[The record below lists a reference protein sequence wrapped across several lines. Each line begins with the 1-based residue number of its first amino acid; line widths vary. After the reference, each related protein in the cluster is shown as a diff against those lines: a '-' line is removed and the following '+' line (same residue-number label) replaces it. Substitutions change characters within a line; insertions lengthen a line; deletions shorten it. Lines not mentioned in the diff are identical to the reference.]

1 MKTRCS
7 SQYRQIKIDM
17 YSDMQVFI
25 NLKQA
30 IIRSVEEACNSGI
43 DDIPSLLADVYAR
56 TISDDTIPTAYRDE
70 YYLKTL
76 IMILAYKYCYGGG
89 NV

>member
-1 MKTRCS
+1 
-7 SQYRQIKIDM
+7 M

-70 YYLKTL
+70 YYLKS
-76 IMILAYKYCYGGG
+76 A
-89 NV
+89 V